1 MIQVTD
7 LDHNGRG
14 IARLDNKIVFIKD
27 ALPGEVVDI
36 KIIKNKKNYIEASV
50 NKYIKMSELRIK
62 SKCPYYNDCGGCNLL
77 QLDYENQLKFK
88 KDKIKNI
95 LDKYLDK
102 NIKINEIVKS
112 DNEFN
117 YRNKVTFHIKNKKL
131 GFYHDNTNDIVEIKN
146 CLLAHPLIN
155 NSIKYL
161 NMLDL
166 NNVDKIICRANNNK
180 LMIIIHSKIK
190 DINIDCLKEVA
201 HSLYTVVNGV
211 YNFAYGEKN
220 LIEYVDN
227 YKFIIS
233 PDSFFQIN
241 LNVCAKLYNKI
252 KDYVDKNENILDLY
266 CGTGTIGIIVSD
278 DNNVFGIEVNKS
290 AIDDANINKEIN
302 NIKNIKFLCGKSE
315 ECIKKINFK
324 PDIIIVDP
332 PRAGLDKKAIT
343 DIKNLKP
350 KKIIYVSCDAMT
362 LVRDLNLLKEDYNIV
377 EITPFDMFPNTSHLE
392 NLCLLTLK

>member
-27 ALPGEVVDI
+27 ALPGEIVDI
-36 KIIKNKKNYIEASV
+36 KIIKKKKSYIEASV
-50 NKYIKMSELRIK
+50 NKYIKMSKLRIK
-62 SKCPYYNDCGGCNLL
+62 NKCPYYNDCGGCNLS

-102 NIKINEIVKS
+102 SMKINEIVKS

-117 YRNKVTFHIKNKKL
+117 YRNKITFHIKNKKL
-131 GFYHDNTNDIVEIKN
+131 GFYHDSTNDIIEIKN

-166 NNVDKIICRANNNK
+166 NNVDKIVCRANNNK
-180 LMIIIHSKIK
+180 LMIIIHSKTK
-190 DINIDCLKEVA
+190 DINIDCLKIVA
-201 HSLYTVVNGV
+201 HSLYIVVNGV
-211 YNFAYGEKN
+211 YNFVYGEKN

-252 KDYVDKNENILDLY
+252 KEYVDKNKNILDLY
-266 CGTGTIGIIVSD
+266 CGTGTIGIMISE

-302 NIKNIKFLCGKSE
+302 NVKNIKFLCGKSE
-315 ECIKKINFK
+315 NCIKKINFK

-377 EITPFDMFPNTSHLE
+377 EVTPFDMFPNTSHLE